1 MANNSFSNNVEG
13 LFKGLDGFF
22 TSKTVIGE
30 AVQYGETTVIPLME
44 VSFGMGAGAFE
55 GKGNDSGG
63 GGVGAKM
70 SPSAVLILNNGTSK
84 LISVKDT
91 SGVAKVLD
99 LVPDFV
105 NKFMDNGSVEK
116 EENLD
121 DIFEDKKDEISEE
134 KKEENKE
141 ENK

>member
-1 MANNSFSNNVEG
+1 
-13 LFKGLDGFF
+13 
-22 TSKTVIGE
+22 
-30 AVQYGETTVIPLME
+30 LME
-44 VSFGMGAGAFE
+44 VSFGLGAGSFE

-105 NKFMDNGSVEK
+105 NKFMDGGSTEK
-116 EENLD
+116 EEDLD
-121 DIFEDKKDEISEE
+121 DIFADEKEEISEVITE
-134 KKEENKE
+134 VKSEENKE
-141 ENK
+141 

>member
-1 MANNSFSNNVEG
+1 MATNSFSNNVEG

-22 TSKTVIGE
+22 TSKTVVGE
-30 AVQYGETTVIPLME
+30 PVKYGDITVVPLME
-44 VSFGMGAGAFE
+44 VSFGMGVGSLE

-70 SPSAVLILNNGTSK
+70 TPCAVLILQNGTSK
-84 LISVKDT
+84 LISVKDQ

-105 NKFMDNGSVEK
+105 NKFMDNGTTTEP
-116 EENLD
+116 EENID
-121 DIFEDKKDEISEE
+121 EIFEN
-134 KKEENKE
+134 ENE
-141 ENK
+141 